1 MPLDRYQW
9 IAFLQTLA
17 VFHHIFL
24 WIIMP
29 FISLWL
35 PIYVLLF
42 SRFWWVMAAY
52 FLWYLYDFGTPAK
65 GSRSLAC
72 YKNSPIWN
80 YFADYFPI
88 SIVKTSELP
97 PDRNYLMGCH
107 PHGILSIGAF
117 THLCTNA
124 TGFSD
129 KFPGLKSTIL
139 TLSGQFWFP
148 LRREFGIAL
157 GGVESSN
164 KSLRYLLQKPGY
176 GRLIG
181 IVIGGA
187 EEALD
192 AKPGVHDLNIMNRR
206 GFCRHAIQM
215 GAYLVPSYS
224 FGENEIFDQKY
235 NARGSP
241 IRKVQTYIKKQLGFC
256 PPLFTGRG
264 FFSENFGLLPYRK
277 PITTIVGAP
286 ISVEKCDNPTLAQI
300 DALHVRYC
308 ESLRELFEEHKAKY
322 GVPENVHLNL
332 L

>member
-1 MPLDRYQW
+1 MYYYVQVNPKIL
-9 IAFLQTLA
+9 IAARRPHGCAPA
-17 VFHHIFL
+17 V
-24 WIIMP
+24 
-29 FISLWL
+29 
-35 PIYVLLF
+35 
-42 SRFWWVMAAY
+42 
-52 FLWYLYDFGTPAK
+52 
-65 GSRSLAC
+65 SLASSG
-72 YKNSPIWN
+72 KELETMPR
-80 YFADYFPI
+80 
-88 SIVKTSELP
+88 SIYP
-97 PDRNYLMGCH
+97 PEGHRC
-107 PHGILSIGAF
+107 
-117 THLCTNA
+117 
-124 TGFSD
+124 
-129 KFPGLKSTIL
+129 
-139 TLSGQFWFP
+139 
-148 LRREFGIAL
+148 
-157 GGVESSN
+157 GVESSN
-164 KSLRYLLQKPGY
+164 KSLRYLLQNPGY

-206 GFCRHAIQM
+206 GFCRHAMQM

-235 NARGSP
+235 NARGSA

-277 PITTIVGAP
+277 PITTIVGPP
-286 ISVEKCDNPTLAQI
+286 IPVEKCDNPTLDQI

-308 ESLRELFEEHKAKY
+308 ESLKELFEDHKTKY